1 MSAVV
6 VKSATLGRSKVRVK
20 PPIGVR
26 AFCFI
31 KADQRTLPLARLSR
45 GSCLVDGGWPL
56 EKLDDD

>member
-1 MSAVV
+1 MCSVV
-6 VKSATLGRSKVRVK
+6 VKECDRSVVQKVRVK

-45 GSCLVDGGWPL
+45 GSCLVD
-56 EKLDDD
+56 E